1 MNLVLSLSA
10 KILILIAFGI
20 LAARLKII
28 DAVGKEKLSN
38 LLVSL
43 ILPVSLISSSQQ
55 EFSTE
60 HLAGMGQVA
69 AIAAVYY
76 LLTIPA
82 GKWLG
87 KALGFEARKR
97 AMFTLLITF
106 ANIGFVGI
114 PVATAIAGQTGTLY
128 SAIYNCVFN
137 LIYFSYG
144 IYQLQADGGKLDF
157 RQMLRQPNVWV
168 AVCTVVLY
176 LIPARFPKP
185 VADSLSLLGGTMMP
199 VSMLIIGAQ
208 IGQMDWKAIFTKKE
222 AYLISLI
229 RMLVLP
235 LLMLGAMVLLHV
247 DFYVGSTAVV
257 LSAMPSG
264 SLNVIMSQKFKTQE
278 ELASVTVMQNTVLM
292 IATLPLFILLCSRVL
307 G

>member
-1 MNLVLSLSA
+1 MELVLSLSA

-55 EFSTE
+55 EFSTA
-60 HLAGMGQVA
+60 HLLGMGQVA

-87 KALGFEARKR
+87 KVLGFEERQR

-114 PVATAIAGQTGTLY
+114 PVATAIAGETGTLY

-144 IYQLQADGGKLDF
+144 IYQLQTDGGKINF

-168 AVCTVVLY
+168 AVCTVILY
-176 LIPARFPKP
+176 LIPARFPEP

-208 IGQMDWKAIFTKKE
+208 IGQMDWKAIFIKKE

-235 LLMLGAMVLLHV
+235 LVMLLLHV
-247 DFYVGSTAVV
+247 DFYVGSTAVI

-264 SLNVIMSQKFKTQE
+264 SLNVIMSQKYKTQE

-292 IATLPLFILLCSRVL
+292 IATLPLFILLCNRFL
-307 G
+307 R